1 MVWHHRFMSV
11 PPLVTSVAI
20 SAVANIGSLGLAA
33 WLFDGFDIQHWWF
46 LLAVALFTTLSVVLR
61 GVVTGTVDRF
71 VRGYTILGGLVL
83 TFVALW
89 VTDIAVPRRGFDIE
103 GTWTW
108 IGVTAIVWAAGVAYG
123 EMDTRAPADVPAVKE
138 Q

>member
-1 MVWHHRFMSV
+1 MRRWSTGA
-11 PPLVTSVAI
+11 LI
-20 SAVANIGSLGLAA
+20 SGAANLASLAFAA
-33 WLFDGFDIQHWWF
+33 WVFDGFDIRIGW
-46 LLAVALFTTLSVVLR
+46 LVVAVVLFTALSVMLR
-61 GVVTGTVDRF
+61 VIVTSTVDRY

-89 VTDIAVPRRGFDIE
+89 VTDLAVPRSGFDIE

-123 EMDTRAPADVPAVKE
+123 EVDTRAPADVPQVKRK
-138 Q
+138 